1 MRKGFEK
8 GKCILCIEEE
18 DAIIFIICYIQLYVN
33 LATVTYC
40 LPAGAA

>member
-18 DAIIFIICYIQLYVN
+18 DAIHVQYIQLYVN